1 MSTEKID
8 QYRVLYSEYVKHFVT
23 LHNYHNV
30 FMENR
35 GKESS
40 AQVRTSL
47 YSMIKL
53 EKAMAMLALECY
65 KENQE
70 NTKVQRQ
77 RLKEMRAKAKPR
89 IKPGGRP
96 KGRKNGIDS

>member
-1 MSTEKID
+1 
-8 QYRVLYSEYVKHFVT
+8 
-23 LHNYHNV
+23 
-30 FMENR
+30 MENR

>member
-40 AQVRTSL
+40 AQIRTSL

-53 EKAMAMLALECY
+53 EKEMAMLALECY
-65 KENQE
+65 KENRE
-70 NTKVQRQ
+70 NTKAQRQ
-77 RLKEMRAKAKPR
+77 RFKEMRAKAKPR
-89 IKPGGRP
+89 TMPGGRP
-96 KGRKNGIDS
+96 KGKKNGIDS

>member
-35 GKESS
+35 GRESS
-40 AQVRTSL
+40 AQIRTSL

-65 KENQE
+65 KENRE
-70 NTKVQRQ
+70 NTKAHRQ
-77 RLKEMRAKAKPR
+77 HLKELRAKAKPR

>member
-8 QYRVLYSEYVKHFVT
+8 RYRVLYSEYVKHFVT

-40 AQVRTSL
+40 AQIRTSL

-53 EKAMAMLALECY
+53 EKEMAMLALECY
-65 KENQE
+65 KENRE
-70 NTKVQRQ
+70 NTKAQRQ
-77 RLKEMRAKAKPR
+77 HLKELRAKAKPR
-89 IKPGGRP
+89 VMPGGRP
-96 KGRKNGIDS
+96 KGKRNGIDS

>member
-1 MSTEKID
+1 
-8 QYRVLYSEYVKHFVT
+8 
-23 LHNYHNV
+23 
-30 FMENR
+30 
-35 GKESS
+35 
-40 AQVRTSL
+40 
-47 YSMIKL
+47 MIKL
-53 EKAMAMLALECY
+53 EREMAQLALECF

-70 NTKVQRQ
+70 NTKAQRQ